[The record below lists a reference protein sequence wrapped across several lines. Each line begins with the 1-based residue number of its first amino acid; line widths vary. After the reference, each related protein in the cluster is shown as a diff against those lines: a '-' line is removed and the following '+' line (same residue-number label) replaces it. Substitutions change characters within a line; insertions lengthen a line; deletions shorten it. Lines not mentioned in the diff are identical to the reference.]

1 MSTIGPVY
9 PAQIVVK
16 RLQTIH
22 SRQGISRL
30 QPAMSCSVGTH
41 SGHWSSFAPRCI
53 DTHHPY
59 IQNHF
64 LWMPLVLRCRS
75 PEERCSAI
83 SGVQTLRRTLQFD
96 HTQRRPLTAHHR
108 LRLDLY
114 ERRFA
119 VYDATKNL
127 LATIGL
133 HGQVTPDNLGEFY
146 IGVRGA
152 EFRFDGE
159 LRNFLMQIG
168 DMGFR
173 ARVARSSWER
183 RVSDPSVDKLID
195 EEEAILSFLHDQDRR
210 PVV

>member
-1 MSTIGPVY
+1 VQYVQALAPSGI
-9 PAQIVVK
+9 AIVAAFITGYIA
-16 RLQTIH
+16 L
-22 SRQGISRL
+22 RQWI
-30 QPAMSCSVGTH
+30 
-41 SGHWSSFAPRCI
+41 
-53 DTHHPY
+53 
-59 IQNHF
+59 
-64 LWMPLVLRCRS
+64 
-75 PEERCSAI
+75 
-83 SGVQTLRRTLQFD
+83 
-96 HTQRRPLTAHHR
+96 TAHHR

-119 VYDATKNL
+119 VYDATKKL

-152 EFRFDGE
+152 EFLFDGE

-168 DMGFR
+168 DIGFR
-173 ARVARSSWER
+173 ARMARSSWER

-210 PVV
+210 LETMFSRYLDLSAAGL